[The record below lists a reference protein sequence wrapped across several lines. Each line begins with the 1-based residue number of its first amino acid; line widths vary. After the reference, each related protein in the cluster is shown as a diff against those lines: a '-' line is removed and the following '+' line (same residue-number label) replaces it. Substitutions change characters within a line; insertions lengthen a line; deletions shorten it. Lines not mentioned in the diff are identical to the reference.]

1 MRFCELKEKD
11 IVNRCDC
18 KRLGRVSD
26 LIFDEKTGAV
36 CAIVVPGPNRLLGF
50 LSPDQEYI
58 IPWKCICQIG
68 PDIILVEI
76 HEEEALAPRKIWR

>member
-18 KRLGRVSD
+18 KRLGRASD
-26 LIFDEKTGAV
+26 FVFDEKSGAI
-36 CAIVVPGPNRLLGF
+36 CAVVVQGPNRLLGF

-76 HEEEALAPRKIWR
+76 HEEETLTPRKIWH